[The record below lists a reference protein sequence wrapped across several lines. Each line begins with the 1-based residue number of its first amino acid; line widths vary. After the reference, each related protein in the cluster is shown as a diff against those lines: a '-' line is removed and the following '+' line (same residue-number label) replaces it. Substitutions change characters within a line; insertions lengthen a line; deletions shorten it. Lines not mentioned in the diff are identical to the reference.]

1 MADGSGSWQ
10 PSRLVGSRPVAGM
23 PPAEY
28 GRTVRRTP
36 ERCPM
41 LTALL
46 SFLELAV
53 APVIAIAF
61 FLFLLFLEP
70 VRWLV
75 VNARPLR
82 LPTWFSRRSR

>member
-1 MADGSGSWQ
+1 
-10 PSRLVGSRPVAGM
+10 
-23 PPAEY
+23 
-28 GRTVRRTP
+28 
-36 ERCPM
+36 M

-53 APVIAIAF
+53 APIFAIAF

-70 VRWLV
+70 VRWFV

-82 LPTWFSRRSR
+82 LPAWFSRRSR